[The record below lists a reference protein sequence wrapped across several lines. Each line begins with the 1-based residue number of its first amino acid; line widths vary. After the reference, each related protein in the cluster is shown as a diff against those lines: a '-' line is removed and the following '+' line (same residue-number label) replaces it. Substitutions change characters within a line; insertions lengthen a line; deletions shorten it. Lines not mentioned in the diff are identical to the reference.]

1 MPSTFYGTT
10 TDGDAYFAARMF
22 SWDWEQATTDE
33 KEKALQ
39 TATDL
44 IDQFDYLGQK
54 YAVAILDDSASDE
67 ERKTANA
74 EQVNEFPRGTSS
86 VIPVEI
92 EQATY
97 LIAQRL
103 LSGRD
108 PQMDL
113 EALSV
118 KFERYGSVQSG
129 YDRSGNTQEHLA
141 HMIPSPQAWNLIKPF
156 LRERNVFVTKRM

>member
-1 MPSTFYGTT
+1 MAFYGTVV
-10 TDGDAYFAARMF
+10 DGDAYFAARMF
-22 SWDWEQATTDE
+22 SWDWENATTED

-54 YAVAILDDSASDE
+54 YAVTILGDDASDE
-67 ERKTANA
+67 QLKAANLS
-74 EQVNEFPRGTSS
+74 QPNEFPRGD
-86 VIPVEI
+86 VAAVPAEI
-92 EQATY
+92 EYATY

-113 EALSV
+113 EGLSV
-118 KFERYGSVQSG
+118 KFEKYGSVQSS

-141 HMIPSPQAWNLIKPF
+141 HLIPSPQAWNLIKPF

>member
-1 MPSTFYGTT
+1 MAFYGTVE
-10 TDGDAYFAARMF
+10 DGDTYFAARMF
-22 SWDWEQATTDE
+22 SWDWEQATESD

-54 YAVAILDDSASDE
+54 YAVAILDEDATDE
-67 ERKTANA
+67 ERKAANLD
-74 EQVNEFPRGTSS
+74 QPNEFPRGDVNT
-86 VIPVEI
+86 VPVEI
-92 EQATY
+92 ETATY

-113 EALSV
+113 EGLSV
-118 KFERYGSVQSG
+118 KFEKYGSVQSS

-156 LRERNVFVTKRM
+156 LRERNVFITKRM